1 MSAGLHLHLRL
12 QRPGFD
18 LQADLDLPSE
28 GVTIVYGPSGSGKTT
43 LLRCLAGLEP
53 QATGRVHIGTE
64 TWLDTE
70 HQVDLPTHRR
80 PLGYV
85 FQEASLFEHL
95 SVRGNLEYGLKR
107 AGHDGARDRLHQAV
121 VCLGLEGLLHRMPHG
136 LSGGE
141 RQRVAIA
148 RALATH
154 PRVLLLDEPLAAL
167 DPRRRL
173 EVMPWLLRLREAL
186 SIPMV
191 YVTHSV
197 DEMTRLGDHLVVLDQ
212 GKVMAHGPLSE
223 TLVSLPAP
231 LLPEHEQ
238 GALLNGHVLGFD
250 TAWHLARIDLASDT
264 LWVSDQGLT
273 PGQPVRVRLLA
284 RDISLV
290 TAAPTQTS
298 IQNHWPVQ
306 IQAVVDLDHPSQ
318 RLLRLA
324 HPAGT
329 LLARI
334 THRAWNQLGLK
345 VGQRVWAQVKSVA
358 VVR

>member
-1 MSAGLHLHLRL
+1 
-12 QRPGFD
+12 
-18 LQADLDLPSE
+18 
-28 GVTIVYGPSGSGKTT
+28 
-43 LLRCLAGLEP
+43 
-53 QATGRVHIGTE
+53 
-64 TWLDTE
+64 
-70 HQVDLPTHRR
+70 
-80 PLGYV
+80 
-85 FQEASLFEHL
+85 
-95 SVRGNLEYGLKR
+95 
-107 AGHDGARDRLHQAV
+107 
-121 VCLGLEGLLHRMPHG
+121 
-136 LSGGE
+136 
-141 RQRVAIA
+141 
-148 RALATH
+148 
-154 PRVLLLDEPLAAL
+154 
-167 DPRRRL
+167 
-173 EVMPWLLRLREAL
+173 MPWLLRLREAL